1 MEHDFRRDY
10 ERLSETA
17 DLLKVIAHPV
27 RLCILRGLLEQGPC
41 NVTKIQGCLD
51 LPQSTVSQ
59 HLGRL
64 RTAGLIVGERNGTEI
79 TYRVKNEQLAQL
91 VRELV
96 NSH

>member
-10 ERLSETA
+10 EQLSETA
-17 DLLKVIAHPV
+17 ELLKVIAHPV

-64 RTAGLIVGERNGTEI
+64 RTAGLIVGDRNGTEI
-79 TYRVKNEQLAQL
+79 TYRVKNERLAQL